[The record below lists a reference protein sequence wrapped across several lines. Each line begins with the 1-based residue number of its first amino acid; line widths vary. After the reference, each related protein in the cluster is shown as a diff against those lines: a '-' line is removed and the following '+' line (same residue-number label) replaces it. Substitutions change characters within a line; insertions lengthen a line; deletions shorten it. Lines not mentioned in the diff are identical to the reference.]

1 MGERV
6 AATELAFDGRDR
18 ERFRA
23 RLTQCQDAL
32 EQMLGQDLFEK
43 GRKLCGIELEL
54 HLIDAE
60 GRPAMVNRQVLERIA
75 SPDFQTELG
84 LFNLEVNIAPHK
96 LVGTVFSEL
105 REELDTA
112 LHYAN
117 RVAGACGAGVA
128 MIGVLPTLDEAHLVR
143 ENFTDEDRYVM
154 LNDQIAVLRGEDF
167 RLRIEGEREELDT
180 AFPTIMPE
188 ACCTSV
194 QFHLQVTPEGFAR
207 AWNSSQAVAAVQ
219 VALGANSPF
228 FLGRRLWHE
237 TRIALFEQATDFRTV
252 ELAVQGV
259 RPRVWFGERW
269 VRGPAELFEENV
281 RFFTA
286 LLPRVGGEDSAA
298 VLRAGGI
305 PHLPELRL
313 HNGTVYRWNRPV
325 YDVARGKPHL
335 RVENRV
341 LPAGP
346 TVVDVLANAAFYYG
360 LVRSLADQEDPVW
373 EHLAFSAARE
383 NLHRAARDGI
393 GAQLTW
399 PGVGVAPAGRL
410 VTEVLLPLA
419 AEGLDRWGIDPRE
432 RDLYL
437 GVIEG
442 RARSGRN
449 GAVWQIEQV
458 EYLERKAGLGR
469 SDAIAA
475 MLRRYAELGREGTP
489 VHSWPVGSGRGG
501 LEEAEA

>member
-18 ERFRA
+18 ERFRT
-23 RLTQCQDAL
+23 RLTACQDVF
-32 EQMLGQDLFEK
+32 EQMLAQDLFEK

-54 HLIDAE
+54 HLIDGQ
-60 GRPAMVNRQVLERIA
+60 GRPAMVNRQVLERVA

-105 REELDTA
+105 REEMDTA
-112 LHYAN
+112 LRYAD

-128 MIGVLPTLDEAHLVR
+128 MIGVLPTLDEDHLVR
-143 ENFTDEDRYVM
+143 ENFTDEDRYVL
-154 LNDQIAVLRGEDF
+154 LNDQIAELRGEDF
-167 RLRIEGEREELDT
+167 RVRIEGEREELDT

-194 QFHLQVTPEGFAR
+194 QFHLQVTPDGFAR
-207 AWNSSQAVAAVQ
+207 AWNAAQAIAGVQ

-228 FLGRRLWHE
+228 LLGRRLWHE

-252 ELAVQGV
+252 ELAAQGV

-269 VRGPAELFEENV
+269 VRGPAELFRENLKY
-281 RFFTA
+281 FTS

-298 VLRAGGI
+298 VLAAGGI

-346 TVVDVLANAAFYYG
+346 TVLDVLANAAFFYG
-360 LVRSLADQEDPVW
+360 LVRALVDEERPVW
-373 EHLAFSAARE
+373 RSLSFAAARE

-393 GAQLTW
+393 GAQLLW
-399 PGVGVAPAGRL
+399 PGKGMVSAGELVAE
-410 VTEVLLPLA
+410 TLLPLA
-419 AEGLDRWGIDPRE
+419 AEGLDRWRIDPRE

-458 EYLERKAGLGR
+458 DYLEREAGLSR
-469 SDAIAA
+469 TDAIAA
-475 MLRRYAELGREGTP
+475 MTRRYAQLGLDGQP
-489 VHSWPVGSGRGG
+489 VHTWPVGAG
-501 LEEAEA
+501 A

>member
-1 MGERV
+1 VGERV

-18 ERFRA
+18 ERFRS
-23 RLTQCQDAL
+23 RLPACQDVF
-32 EQMLGQDLFEK
+32 ERMLAQDLFEK

-54 HLIDAE
+54 HLVDGQ

-75 SPDFQTELG
+75 SPDFQTEIG

-96 LVGTVFSEL
+96 LVSSVFEEL

-112 LHYAN
+112 LHYAH

-143 ENFTDEDRYVM
+143 ENFTDEDRYVL
-154 LNDQIAVLRGEDF
+154 LNDQISVLRGEDF
-167 RLRIEGEREELDT
+167 RVRIEGEREELDA

-194 QFHLQVTPEGFAR
+194 QFHLQVTPDGFAR
-207 AWNSSQAVAAVQ
+207 AWNAAQAIAGVQ
-219 VALGANSPF
+219 VAMGANSPF
-228 FLGRRLWHE
+228 LLGKKLWHE
-237 TRIALFEQATDFRTV
+237 TRIALFEQSTDFRTV
-252 ELAVQGV
+252 ELAAQGV

-269 VRGPAELFEENV
+269 VRGPAELFRENIKY
-281 RFFTA
+281 FTS
-286 LLPRVGGEDSAA
+286 LLPRIGGEDSDA
-298 VLRAGGI
+298 VLAAGGI

-313 HNGTVYRWNRPV
+313 HNSTVYRWNRPV

-346 TVVDVLANAAFYYG
+346 TVVDVLANAALFYG
-360 LVRSLADQEDPVW
+360 LVRALADEQRPVW
-373 EHLAFSAARE
+373 RELAFAEARE
-383 NLHRAARDGI
+383 NLHRAAREGI
-393 GAQLTW
+393 GARLTW
-399 PGVGVAPAGRL
+399 PGVGTVPAGRL
-410 VTEVLLPLA
+410 VSEVLLPLA

-442 RARSGRN
+442 RAQSGRN
-449 GAVWQIEQV
+449 GSVWQIEQV
-458 EYLERKAGLGR
+458 AYLEDKLGLTR
-469 SDAIAA
+469 PDAIAA
-475 MLRRYAELGREGTP
+475 MMRRYAQLGRDGQP
-489 VHSWPVGSGRGG
+489 VHTWPVGGG
-501 LEEAEA
+501 A

>member
-1 MGERV
+1 VGERV

-18 ERFRA
+18 ERFRS
-23 RLTQCQDAL
+23 RLTACQDVF
-32 EQMLGQDLFEK
+32 ERMLAQDLFEK

-54 HLIDAE
+54 HLIDGQ

-75 SPDFQTELG
+75 SPDFQTEIG

-96 LVGTVFSEL
+96 LVSSVFEEL

-112 LHYAN
+112 LHYAH

-143 ENFTDEDRYVM
+143 ENFTDEDRYVL
-154 LNDQIAVLRGEDF
+154 LNDQISVLRGEDF
-167 RLRIEGEREELDT
+167 RVRIEGEREELDT

-194 QFHLQVTPEGFAR
+194 QFHLQVTPDGFAR
-207 AWNSSQAVAAVQ
+207 AWNAAQAIAGVQ

-228 FLGRRLWHE
+228 LLGKKLWHE
-237 TRIALFEQATDFRTV
+237 TRIALFEQSTDFRTV
-252 ELAVQGV
+252 ELAAQGV

-269 VRGPAELFEENV
+269 VRGPAELFRENIKY
-281 RFFTA
+281 FTS
-286 LLPRVGGEDSAA
+286 LLPRIGGEDSEA
-298 VLRAGGI
+298 VLAAGGI

-313 HNGTVYRWNRPV
+313 HNSTVYRWNRPV

-346 TVVDVLANAAFYYG
+346 TVVDVLANAALFYG
-360 LVRSLADQEDPVW
+360 LVRALADEESPVWRSLAFAE
-373 EHLAFSAARE
+373 ARE
-383 NLHRAARDGI
+383 NLHRAAREGI
-393 GAQLTW
+393 GAELTW
-399 PGVGVAPAGRL
+399 PGVGSVSAGKL

-442 RARSGRN
+442 RARTGRN

-458 EYLERKAGLGR
+458 GYLEDKLGLTR
-469 SDAIAA
+469 PDAIAA
-475 MLRRYAELGREGTP
+475 MMRRYAQLGRDGQP
-489 VHSWPVGSGRGG
+489 VHTWPVGGG
-501 LEEAEA
+501 A